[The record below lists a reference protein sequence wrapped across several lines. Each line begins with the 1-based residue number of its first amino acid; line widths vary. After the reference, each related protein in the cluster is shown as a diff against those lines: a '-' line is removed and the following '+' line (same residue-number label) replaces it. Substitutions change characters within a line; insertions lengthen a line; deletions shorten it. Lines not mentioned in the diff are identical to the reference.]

1 MRKIHIIT
9 NPLSGKNRKHPTRFD
24 QMLSV
29 AESKCDEDTK
39 LTVHKPRSL
48 EALLTVVESIH
59 ADKADILCMHGG
71 DGTVHQTFTALWK
84 IYGDHTPYPTVA
96 ILKGGTMNN
105 IARNIGV
112 GFWSTARSL
121 LNAIA
126 TNAPLQ
132 ISTHHPLVID
142 ETQSGFIYGNV
153 ALGPFLEEYYIGSPP
168 SPSKGFRMFC
178 KIVVSSIFNTS
189 YSKRILAP
197 VSMRVFIDGT
207 ELDQTEFTLFG
218 ISMVADVGFYCRPF
232 YKTLKDHSSFQIIA
246 TTCRPVNIVKVVPHF
261 WFAKPTK
268 KPYIVDMTGTEIRF
282 EYSTPQMSTIDGDV
296 YPPKSH
302 ETIRVGPPVRFVHL

>member
-24 QMLSV
+24 KMLSI
-29 AESKCDEDTK
+29 AQSKCDEQTQ
-39 LTVHKPRSL
+39 LTAHKPRSL
-48 EALLTVVESIH
+48 EALLDVVKSIH
-59 ADKADILCMHGG
+59 TDKTDILCVHGG
-71 DGTVHQTFTALWK
+71 DGTVHQAFTALWK
-84 IYGDHTPYPTVA
+84 VYGNHTPYPTVA

-178 KIVVSSIFNTS
+178 KVVVSSIFNTS

-197 VSMRVFIDGT
+197 VSMRVFLDET
-207 ELDQTEFTLFG
+207 ELDQTEFTLLG
-218 ISMVADVGFYCRPF
+218 VSMVADVGFYCRPF
-232 YKTLKDHSSFQIIA
+232 YKTIHNPSAFQVIA
-246 TTCRPVNIVKVVPHF
+246 TTCPPLNIVKVIPQL

-268 KPYIVDMTGTEIRF
+268 KPYILDKAGTEIRF
-282 EYSTPQMSTIDGDV
+282 EYSTPQISTVDGDV
-296 YPPKSH
+296 YPAKSH